1 MSSGVIKKEYAA
13 ILESNPPPNILSS
26 FNKNEY
32 DYNIDQFSKKDK
44 KICLELLK
52 KNHSIF
58 LNCKDLTHKQKIDF
72 CSFERYMMKIYL
84 KEVLSKLV

>member
-1 MSSGVIKKEYAA
+1 MSSGVVKKDYAT
-13 ILESNPPPNILSS
+13 ILESNPPPNLLSS

-32 DYNIDQFSKKDK
+32 YHYIDKFSEKDK

-52 KNHSIF
+52 KNHSLF

-72 CSFERYMMKIYL
+72 CSFERYLMKLYL
-84 KEVLSKLV
+84 KEVSSKLI